1 MALTLRLTAEQDA
14 LLTRMAELENRSKNE
29 IATLAILERA
39 ERLDRSARTRAAFDR
54 ILERDAEA
62 LDLLSQ

>member
-14 LLTRMAELENRSKNE
+14 QLTEMAARENRSKNE
-29 IATLAILERA
+29 MVAIAIEERA
-39 ERLDRSARTRAAFDR
+39 ARINRSQRTRAAFDR
-54 ILERDAEA
+54 VLERDAEA

>member
-29 IATLAILERA
+29 IAALAILERA
-39 ERLDRSARTRAAFDR
+39 ERLDRSARIRAAFDR

>member
-39 ERLDRSARTRAAFDR
+39 ERLDRSARTRASFDR

>member
-14 LLTRMAELENRSKNE
+14 QLTEMAARENRSKNE
-29 IATLAILERA
+29 IVAIAIEERA
-39 ERLDRSARTRAAFDR
+39 VRLDRSQRTRAAFDR
-54 ILERDAEA
+54 VLERDAEA